1 MLVFGLCLIVGGLIT
16 AVALTLFICQYLFPL
31 LCAGFAGQ
39 AALATGGGWPG
50 AIVVSA
56 LTFAVVAAGLRLG
69 MVFAKPAPVRALCF
83 LLTIGPA
90 PLVAFAL
97 AEACLWPLVPSSPW
111 RMCLAIFA
119 AIWATASACRRLFP
133 LQPAA

>member
-1 MLVFGLCLIVGGLIT
+1 MLVFALVLIAGGLIT
-16 AVALTLFICQYLFPL
+16 AVALVLFMCEYLLPL

-50 AIVVSA
+50 AVVVGAS
-56 LTFAVVAAGLRLG
+56 TFAVVAAGLRLG
-69 MVFAKPAPVRALCF
+69 MVFAKPAPVRALCL

-90 PLVAFAL
+90 PLVAFGL
-97 AEACLWPLVPSSPW
+97 AEACLWPLVPSSAW

-119 AIWATASACRRLFP
+119 AIWATVGTCQRLFP
-133 LQPAA
+133 PEPAA

>member
-1 MLVFGLCLIVGGLIT
+1 MIVLALVLMAGGLIT
-16 AVALTLFICQYLFPL
+16 AVALTLFICEYLFPF
-31 LCAGFAGQ
+31 LCAGFAGH

-69 MVFAKPAPVRALCF
+69 MVFAKPLPVRALCL

-90 PLVAFAL
+90 PLVAVAL
-97 AEACLWPLVPSSPW
+97 AEACLWPLVPSSAW

-119 AIWATASACRRLFP
+119 GIWVTVGTCQRLFP